1 MKTLS
6 QSEYKRH
13 DVITFLLA
21 IAMWLIIA
29 IVAMLHGCTATH
41 STYTQDRSYMQDT
54 VKWNQFLECSKDEGD
69 LGCDSCFFKIY
80 GYYLDDAY
88 ETYR

>member
-6 QSEYKRH
+6 RAEYKRH
-13 DVITFLLA
+13 DAITFTLFA
-21 IAMWLIIA
+21 IMMAIIFV
-29 IVAMLHGCTATH
+29 VAMLHGCTTSKA
-41 STYTQDRSYMQDT
+41 YANDDRSYMQDT
-54 VKWNQFLECSKDEGD
+54 VKWNQFLECSKDQGD
-69 LGCDSCFFKIY
+69 LGCDSCFFKVY